1 MAVLSEETS
10 RDLKME
16 VLDVVSG
23 YLKEQTKPKPRL
35 LGLVTRV
42 QLQDE
47 LDISLTTIKRWED
60 TGLKQYKPPL
70 EDSRTIFY
78 KVDDILKFLGVD
90 A

>member
-16 VLDVVSG
+16 VLEVVSD

-47 LDISLTTIKRWED
+47 LDISLTTIKRWEEK
-60 TGLKQYKPPL
+60 GLKQYKPPL
-70 EDSRTIFY
+70 EDSRIIFY